1 MHYTIHCI
9 FLHAHTHMQVGGL
22 LALHSAT
29 ILSAKTQDSE
39 EITVSENENEKE
51 NEKPA

>member
-9 FLHAHTHMQVGGL
+9 FLHAHTHMQVGEL
-22 LALHSAT
+22 FALYSAT
-29 ILSAKTQDSE
+29 IVSAKTQDSE
-39 EITVSENENEKE
+39 EITVSENEKE